1 MAKREF
7 DIIANVDRVED
18 IPRDLRLHACRND
31 QPSVLSREQIDSFNA
46 RGYLSGLDIFDTDE
60 IADIRTYFDDL
71 LDRVIASGKDSYSIS
86 SAHLTRG
93 RVYDL
98 MKKPRIVDIIG
109 ADPSGHWTNQSRPA
123 MKLAAKR
130 LMASREV
137 KSVTF

>member
-18 IPRDLRLHACRND
+18 IPRDLRFHACRND
-31 QPSVLSREQIDSFNA
+31 QPSVLSREQINSFNA

-109 ADPSGHWTNQSRPA
+109 ADPSGHWTNQSRP
-123 MKLAAKR
+123 
-130 LMASREV
+130 EED
-137 KSVTF
+137 